1 MLRCYLW
8 MPRYYLK
15 EQDNKHLHLDNTI
28 SCNYLTIV
36 PYLFRLKKYLID
48 IVILGN
54 MVFMFYVSHFAIT
67 PLPIYNSAHAHLY
80 NLTRRI
86 CVAVRI

>member
-8 MPRYYLK
+8 MPRYYLEK
-15 EQDNKHLHLDNTI
+15 QDNKHLHLDNTI
-28 SCNYLTIV
+28 SCNYLTSV

-67 PLPIYNSAHAHLY
+67 PIPIYNSTHAPLY

-86 CVAVRI
+86 CVVVRI